1 MAVSPVSPKVTAG
14 ASTGAVVGLI
24 LSYVSTLS
32 PDAFAFLGKYQ
43 GLAFLVVTLA
53 GGAVAAWAKSD
64 PLRTVPAPPVA
75 PVAAPVVPVAL
86 SLETTPVTAADPA
99 AVTVTPEYT
108 ATPTG

>member
-64 PLRTVPAPPVA
+64 PLRTVPAS
-75 PVAAPVVPVAL
+75 PVAAPQVPVAL
-86 SLETTPVTAADPA
+86 SPETTPVTPTDPA
-99 AVTVTPEYT
+99 TVTVTPEYT